1 MIIKQC
7 YWQLYRAIDGHLP
20 NNSYYGG
27 NRIINIII
35 SPFGYRTCRHFS
47 RRWSHGR
54 KRCWCIISKK
64 YKLPFRYENSVGR
77 YCHACGLSMD
87 ELKEEDY
94 RDEAEADLRAEWCE
108 DHPEDCECDEDV

>member
-64 YKLPFRYENSVGR
+64 YKLPFRKF
-77 YCHACGLSMD
+77 LSM
-87 ELKEEDY
+87 
-94 RDEAEADLRAEWCE
+94 
-108 DHPEDCECDEDV
+108 

>member
-1 MIIKQC
+1 MNIKQC

-35 SPFGYRTCRHFS
+35 GPFGYRTCRHFG
-47 RRWSHGR
+47 RRWMHGR

-64 YKLPFRYENSVGR
+64 YKLPFRYEDSVGR
-77 YCHACGLSMD
+77 
-87 ELKEEDY
+87 LKEDDY
-94 RDEAEADLRAEWCE
+94 RDEAEADLRAQWCE
-108 DHPEDCECDEDV
+108 DHPEDCECDEDEESK